1 MYIEKREELELD
13 MKKLTNEQLTKLE
26 DIFDSLYEL
35 HDELS
40 TDFDG
45 NYKDA
50 QMIHSL
56 FVTANQ
62 LETLYYELKENK

>member
-1 MYIEKREELELD
+1 
-13 MKKLTNEQLTKLE
+13 MKKLTNEQRTKLE
-26 DIFDSLYEL
+26 DIFNSLYEL

-56 FVTANQ
+56 FITANQ
-62 LETLYYELKENK
+62 LEILYYEWEENK

>member
-1 MYIEKREELELD
+1 
-13 MKKLTNEQLTKLE
+13 MKPTNEQMEKLE
-26 DIFDSLYEL
+26 NIFDSLYEL

-40 TDFDG
+40 MDFGG

-56 FVTANQ
+56 FITANQ
-62 LETLYYELKENK
+62 LETLYYEWKENK

>member
-1 MYIEKREELELD
+1 
-13 MKKLTNEQLTKLE
+13 MKKLTNEQLAKLE
-26 DIFDSLYEL
+26 NISNSLYEL

-50 QMIHSL
+50 QMVHSL
-56 FVTANQ
+56 FVAANQ

>member
-1 MYIEKREELELD
+1 
-13 MKKLTNEQLTKLE
+13 MKKLTVEQMKKLE
-26 DIFDSLYEL
+26 NIFDSLYEL

-56 FVTANQ
+56 FITANQ
-62 LETLYYELKENK
+62 LETLYYEWKENK